1 MDEADLER
9 LESQAEGL
17 NGTLAQTGRLVAGF
31 DGELRR
37 MGGTLGATGRDVKA
51 LERGLGRGLRRAFD
65 GVIFEGRS
73 LSEALRG
80 VARSLSE
87 TAYSAAMR
95 PVTRHIG
102 GALAQG
108 VGSLV
113 QEILPFAEGG
123 AFSGGRV
130 MPLAR
135 YGIVAGPT
143 PFALRGGAAGLM
155 GEAGP
160 EAILPLARGA
170 DGRLGVRG
178 AGGGG
183 VSVTMNISTPDVAG
197 FARSRSQIAAQM
209 ARALSA
215 GARNR

>member
-17 NGTLAQTGRLVAGF
+17 NGTLAQTGRLVSGF
-31 DGELRR
+31 EGELRR

-135 YGIVAGPT
+135 DGIVAGPT
-143 PFALRGGAAGLM
+143 PFALRGSAAGLM

-170 DGRLGVRG
+170 DGKLGVLG